1 LSFAINTDRAL
12 AFTIVDTS
20 SVLLRFNHPSSSLN
34 FRPLTVSSEM
44 DLLSTFSISQVF
56 ISIFNSC
63 KWDTNDFYR
72 RPRTGTRC
80 HGFLRVSGRG
90 CDGTKKNPEIVKAPL
105 EDYHAGVGSTVILQ
119 WTYCKT
125 RESSITGI
133 IISRKTTYYQAT
145 HQRYNITWI
154 KKNGSITFIIM
165 NISMSDAGHYT
176 LVIRRVGYVD
186 LEKRVNVVVRRAE
199 SPGHP
204 KLLTR
209 DLISITKTPISPST
223 KSLSDHG
230 SSKEIPSTHYPS
242 HTAKLNSMET
252 IVTSVL
258 ATKRQKYGLSKTNS
272 DLTASKKHTV
282 KMITIYKLRR
292 RRNKRSHIIHG
303 SPTVGKNSQKTLES
317 DCNCK
322 IVQCS
327 CCLNFSPKI
336 YEHGI
341 SADHAHVKIAYTYIR
356 KKCGNITS
364 INTNIQ
370 LQERNLTIHH
380 QRSEMTNG
388 ELDDS
393 FSASSMSGFSYRDS
407 LESHDASDEEPPS
420 TITFGI
426 AQSEAPGVSRDFI
439 SIITRDI
446 KQDANCPLLP
456 KRKNYE
462 LKRELIRD
470 MEIVGQGAF
479 GLVAKAVL
487 SYKNGLCIVAVKML
501 KEFASNEDRRDLIA
515 ECTLMRRLDSH
526 KNVVQ
531 LLGHVLQTEPIWV
544 VTEYVAHGDLLGFL
558 RKCRGI
564 QDSVYHGVATYC
576 GSSLTQHQLLNMA
589 KDIACGMAHLAQN
602 KIIHRDL
609 AARNVL
615 VDENTNCKITDFG
628 MARDLWTIRF
638 YLSIQYYHGRIPF
651 KWTAIEAI
659 LYDKYTTMSD
669 VWSYGIVLY
678 EIVTIGDIIFV
689 PCPNTRAIE
698 GLFRDWN
705 VPDVDVVYED
715 IASEMNNGLAFL
727 TELYSVMLMC
737 WAANPEDRPSFLGL
751 SGIFGTILGNQSEYI
766 NMEEYKHHLYD
777 TVERAHDAQL
787 VQFEAKP
794 NSASILIGQERK
806 MEKWSP
812 AKLL

>member
-1 LSFAINTDRAL
+1 
-12 AFTIVDTS
+12 
-20 SVLLRFNHPSSSLN
+20 
-34 FRPLTVSSEM
+34 
-44 DLLSTFSISQVF
+44 
-56 ISIFNSC
+56 
-63 KWDTNDFYR
+63 
-72 RPRTGTRC
+72 
-80 HGFLRVSGRG
+80 
-90 CDGTKKNPEIVKAPL
+90 
-105 EDYHAGVGSTVILQ
+105 
-119 WTYCKT
+119 
-125 RESSITGI
+125 
-133 IISRKTTYYQAT
+133 
-145 HQRYNITWI
+145 
-154 KKNGSITFIIM
+154 M

-282 KMITIYKLRR
+282 KKKQEDEYDIVAIIMICVLAGMAPIALLSLVITIYKLRR

-628 MARDLWTIRF
+628 MARDVKSTN
-638 YLSIQYYHGRIPF
+638 YYRTRNRGRIPF

-678 EIVTIGDIIFV
+678 EIVTIGGSPYPHLGPREICRRLKRGWRMERPIHV
-689 PCPNTRAIE
+689 
-698 GLFRDWN
+698 
-705 VPDVDVVYED
+705 
-715 IASEMNNGLAFL
+715 S

-777 TVERAHDAQL
+777 TVESSSGTSSGSLNELL
-787 VQFEAKP
+787 V
-794 NSASILIGQERK
+794 
-806 MEKWSP
+806 
-812 AKLL
+812 